1 MESTCCDHHVNRN
14 EKRITVQT
22 LKEMKANRQKITM
35 LTAYDYTFAK
45 ILDEA
50 GVDILLVG
58 DSLGMVTLGYEDTLP
73 VTVDDIMHHT
83 KAVARGANHA
93 LVVADMPF
101 MSYQISEEKAIE
113 NAGYLMKFSGAHA
126 VKLEGGMRI
135 VGLVKK
141 LTDAGIPVMGHLGL
155 TPQSVHQ
162 FGGYSLQAKEVSEAK
177 TLLEESLALEEAGA
191 FAIVL
196 EKIPAELAELVTAGL
211 SIPTIGIGAGP
222 GCDGQVLVAQDMLGM
237 FDKFVPKFVKQYAN
251 LKATIDDAV
260 KSFIKEV
267 KGQVFP
273 ASEHSYHMDKEVL
286 ERFMAEIDQGLEEIK

>member
-1 MESTCCDHHVNRN
+1 M
-14 EKRITVQT
+14 KRITVQT
-22 LKEMKANRQKITM
+22 LKEMKATRQKITM

-58 DSLGMVTLGYEDTLP
+58 DSLGNVILGYENTLP
-73 VTVDDIMHHT
+73 VTVEDIMHHT
-83 KAVARGANHA
+83 KAVARGARHA
-93 LVVADMPF
+93 MVVADMPF
-101 MSYQISEEKAIE
+101 MSYQVSDEKAME
-113 NAGYLMKFSGAHA
+113 NAGAIMKFSGANA
-126 VKLEGGMRI
+126 VKLEGGKRI
-135 VGLVKK
+135 AGLVKK
-141 LTDAGIPVMGHLGL
+141 MTDAGIPVMGHLGL

-162 FGGYSLQAKEVSEAK
+162 FGGYSLQAKEAGEAK

-222 GCDGQVLVAQDMLGM
+222 SCDGQVLVTQDMLGM
-237 FDKFVPKFVKQYAN
+237 FDKFVPKFVKQYTN

-267 KGQVFP
+267 RVDAFP
-273 ASEHSYHMDKEVL
+273 ASEHSYHMDKETL
-286 ERFMAEIDQGLEEIK
+286 DRFMAELDKGLEEIR